1 MKQKER
7 KGRKKKKSIR
17 VNLDLEWFNYF
28 DYSRRDGERQTESD
42 DCMMRRKAGEESER
56 ERERKSGHRR

>member
-7 KGRKKKKSIR
+7 KERKKKKSIR

-28 DYSRRDGERQTESD
+28 DYSRRDGER
-42 DCMMRRKAGEESER
+42 
-56 ERERKSGHRR
+56 

>member
-1 MKQKER
+1 MKIYVRVLSFDDNRRGRESCEEKRKKEMKQKER

-28 DYSRRDGERQTESD
+28 DYSRREID
-42 DCMMRRKAGEESER
+42 R
-56 ERERKSGHRR
+56 E